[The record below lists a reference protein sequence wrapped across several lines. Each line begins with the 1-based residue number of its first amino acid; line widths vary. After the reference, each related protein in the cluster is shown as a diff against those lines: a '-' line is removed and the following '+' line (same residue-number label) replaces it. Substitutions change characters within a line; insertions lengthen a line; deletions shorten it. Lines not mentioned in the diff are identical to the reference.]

1 MMNSLFKKLT
11 KFYGLNPDE
20 YEYVSL
26 QCDLLKIRHKESKR
40 EVCLRY

>member
-11 KFYGLNPDE
+11 KFYGLNSDE

-26 QCDLLKIRHKESKR
+26 QCDLLKIKNKSNGKEI
-40 EVCLRY
+40 CLRY